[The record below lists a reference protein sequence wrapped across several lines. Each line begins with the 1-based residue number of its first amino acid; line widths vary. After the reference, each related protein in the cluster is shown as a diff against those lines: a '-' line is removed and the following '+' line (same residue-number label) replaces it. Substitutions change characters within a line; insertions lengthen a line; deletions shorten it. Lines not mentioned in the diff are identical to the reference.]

1 MDIKHKHINIYTRPG
16 ANPGASFCNIPSK
29 SFAFL
34 CPLFCTWIYHPLH
47 FRSPSHPP
55 GGGSLVCTRVDGL
68 IGLRVYLALQPVLRR
83 PPSPQVTL
91 ARSAVR
97 RSAVPTPP
105 TTHPTTI
112 HPPDHCGHY
121 RSWSGSKPSSFQ
133 PSPPSIPHPSSAPP
147 VGLSPYKSW
156 SPPRVVVVKQKET
169 RRGADGPGLDT
180 EGRRLLHPEDI
191 CCSQSQPQDVQQVPF
206 CSSLAVQRFAG
217 LGRLR
222 PLK

>member
-1 MDIKHKHINIYTRPG
+1 MATLLYLDLLSLLAFQESQPSPRRRVPRLYSCRRPDRTPCL
-16 ANPGASFCNIPSK
+16 PG
-29 SFAFL
+29 
-34 CPLFCTWIYHPLH
+34 
-47 FRSPSHPP
+47 SP
-55 GGGSLVCTRVDGL
+55 T
-68 IGLRVYLALQPVLRR
+68 PVLRR

-91 ARSAVR
+91 ARSDVR

-105 TTHPTTI
+105 STHPTTI
-112 HPPDHCGHY
+112 HPSTRPLWPRLASTGVGRAAIPH
-121 RSWSGSKPSSFQ
+121 RFN
-133 PSPPSIPHPSSAPP
+133 PSIPHPSSAPP

-156 SPPRVVVVKQKET
+156 SPPRVVVVKRKET

-191 CCSQSQPQDVQQVPF
+191 CCSQSQPQDVQQAPI